1 MADFEIAAELRE
13 TLGKG
18 ANRRLRATGAVPAVL
33 YGASKD
39 PVALQ
44 LNSRALAKQME
55 NESFFAQVL
64 SIKVGSRRQ
73 DVVLKDLQRD
83 PVTGNVTHLDFMRV
97 SSTQEIHM
105 NIPLRF
111 VNEET
116 CPGRKAGGVISR
128 ILVDVEVVCLPK
140 DLPEHVAVFLGTL
153 EIGDSVL
160 LSDLAMPEGVQLA
173 ALTHEPPQ
181 DGPVVGVQHAQKEE
195 VDEVEEGA
203 EAIDFA
209 VSEPEAAADESEED

>member
-111 VNEET
+111 VNEEA

-140 DLPEHVAVFLGTL
+140 DLPEHVDVFLGTL